1 MNKHQIKQLINKKNP
16 VIFEVGCADGVDTL
30 EFLEVFGSDLTIYCF
45 EPDERNAEVFVNGGH
60 RPLIPNV
67 TKGIK
72 QANVI
77 FEKKAMGS
85 ENGLVEFNQ
94 STTIYSSS
102 LKKPTE
108 NLFKTWDSIKFENVL
123 EVESVTLDKYVSD
136 NDIGIIDFMWADV
149 QGAEDMLITGGVN
162 TFATKVRFLYTEYA
176 QTINQ
181 SYYENSPDRNKLLE
195 LLGDNWEVLHD
206 FGTDILLRNKAL

>member
-1 MNKHQIKQLINKKNP
+1 M
-16 VIFEVGCADGVDTL
+16 
-30 EFLEVFGSDLTIYCF
+30 
-45 EPDERNAEVFVNGGH
+45 
-60 RPLIPNV
+60 
-67 TKGIK
+67 
-72 QANVI
+72 
-77 FEKKAMGS
+77 
-85 ENGLVEFNQ
+85 
-94 STTIYSSS
+94 
-102 LKKPTE
+102 
-108 NLFKTWDSIKFENVL
+108 L